1 MTQKE
6 RKKAKEERER
16 ERLARDRESETRRER
31 EREGKKQKK
40 KRRLNEETEVNE
52 SDQSDGMEKMNWN
65 SSEIYM
71 LLGKSCRSEMGKWGG
86 QLLKGAVTRVSV

>member
-1 MTQKE
+1 M
-6 RKKAKEERER
+6 RHGERER
-16 ERLARDRESETRRER
+16 ER
-31 EREGKKQKK
+31 KK
-40 KRRLNEETEVNE
+40 KRKKRKKKKRKKGRKKEEEEEEKGRLNEETEVNE
-52 SDQSDGMEKMNWN
+52 SDQSGGMEKMNWN